1 MKEERM
7 LIDRAKQGDEAAFA
21 SLVEQY
27 QDRVY
32 RLALRMCGN
41 SHDAEE
47 AAQEAF
53 VAAWRGLPAFR
64 GESRFSSWL
73 YQLASNAAIDL
84 LRREKRHRGN
94 VPIEEEILPLSEDTP
109 QQNAENTELHRSLQ
123 KALMALT
130 PEHREIFLL
139 RQVQQL
145 SYEEIGG
152 MLGLESGTVKSRLN
166 RAQKQLRQNL
176 LQQGNILPCPSVK
189 GSEEGQKN
197 V

>member
-1 MKEERM
+1 MKEEQS
-7 LIDRAKQGDEAAFA
+7 LVTRARRGDETAFA
-21 SLVEQY
+21 LLVEQY

-53 VAAWRGLPAFR
+53 LAAWRGLPAFR

-73 YQLASNAAIDL
+73 YQLTSNAAIDL

-94 VPIEEEILPLSEDTP
+94 VPIDEQILPLSEDTP
-109 QQNAENTELHRSLQ
+109 QLSAENAEMRERLQ
-123 KALMALT
+123 KALMTLS

-139 RQVQQL
+139 RQMQQL
-145 SYEEIGG
+145 SYEEIGE
-152 MLGLESGTVKSRLN
+152 MLNLESGTVKSRLN
-166 RAQKQLRQNL
+166 RAKKQLRQNL
-176 LQQGNILPCPSVK
+176 LQQGNILPFPSVK
-189 GSEEGQKN
+189 GNEEGQSD